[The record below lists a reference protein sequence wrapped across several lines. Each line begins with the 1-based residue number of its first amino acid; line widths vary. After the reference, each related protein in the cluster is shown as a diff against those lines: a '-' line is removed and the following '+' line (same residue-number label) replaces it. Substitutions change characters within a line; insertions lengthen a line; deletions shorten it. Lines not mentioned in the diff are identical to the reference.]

1 MSFVCPVYAFSFCS
15 VLFSSLFFFFRWLFC
30 KEKVTKKHRNFVC
43 VDACTP
49 PPAPKVPPPS
59 PLCFPTTLWSIFALI
74 SQFPVLYT
82 ARIFGPIF
90 HPQKVLAFCTP
101 TKVPPTLP
109 RLPPQPCVIPSLSRN
124 VLQPFDSLL
133 FLTTLRFAHIKRQ
146 FEAIFRAKRPSLTL
160 ILLTL
165 TLTLSLTLAQTQT
178 LTVPQP
184 KP

>member
-1 MSFVCPVYAFSFCS
+1 MQLGRNNPLLGCLHATGKTIVNKRFPPPEPCLPFLMLFVLPCMSFVCPVYAFSFCS

-74 SQFPVLYT
+74 SPFPVLYK

-90 HPQKVLAFCTP
+90 YPQKVLAFCTP

-109 RLPPQPCVIPSLSRN
+109 MLPPQPCVIPSLSLN
-124 VLQPFDSLL
+124 VLRSFPYL
-133 FLTTLRFAHIKRQ
+133 
-146 FEAIFRAKRPSLTL
+146 
-160 ILLTL
+160 
-165 TLTLSLTLAQTQT
+165 
-178 LTVPQP
+178 
-184 KP
+184 